1 MVSGYVEIK
10 QLKKL
15 LTNLFKKVLPK
26 KKLTE
31 LDSWENL
38 VGAYSKGEVPIE
50 TDPDLDYAI
59 EDIVDEETGEFI
71 RIRIVC
77 ACDDPIMR
85 INKGSS
91 FRCLH
96 CDQPCWSMTC
106 SKCKLLFSVDYG

>member
-1 MVSGYVEIK
+1 VEISL
-10 QLKKL
+10 LKKL
-15 LTNLFKKVLPK
+15 LTGLFKKLFPK
-26 KKLTE
+26 KKSVE
-31 LDSWENL
+31 LDTWGKL
-38 VGAYSKGEVPIE
+38 VGVYSKGETPTE
-50 TDPDLDYAI
+50 TNPDLDYAI

-96 CDQPCWSMTC
+96 CDQPCWSRSC
-106 SKCKLLFSVDYG
+106 SKCRILFSVDYG